1 MLGERRMRDARYLRE
16 QARRCRDL
24 LRTAVEP
31 GLIEQLRLWSVEL
44 ADEADEIV
52 RRASSARKTPRRS
65 SPVRSS
71 AKPTLAIVK
80 RASFPD
86 VSRFQARPG
95 EANISAGGQGT
106 DIDLKAFLNA
116 GAPKFR
122 ASSALAPNR
131 SGARQRQASTG

>member
-1 MLGERRMRDARYLRE
+1 MRDARYLRE

-24 LRTAVEP
+24 LRTAIEP

-80 RASFPD
+80 RAFFSCRQLLPAEPRRSEHRGRRSSNRYR
-86 VSRFQARPG
+86 SRI
-95 EANISAGGQGT
+95 ISERDG
-106 DIDLKAFLNA
+106 
-116 GAPKFR
+116 R
-122 ASSALAPNR
+122 RSSK
-131 SGARQRQASTG
+131 RQAL